1 MEILPHE
8 KPIAEYEKTIQH
20 LRDQAKN
27 NKLFSTKELQ
37 GLEKK
42 LAELKRKIYGSLT
55 PWQRV
60 EICRH
65 PNRPR
70 SIDFIKN
77 MCDDFVEL
85 AGDREFRDDPAV
97 VGGFAMIGEQKF
109 MVIAQEKGCD
119 TESRLKRNFGMIHP
133 EGYRKALRL
142 ARVAEKFHLP
152 VLFLLDTPGAFPGL
166 TAEERGQGW
175 AIAMNLRELARLET
189 PIIVMVIGEGCSGGA
204 LGMGIGDMI
213 GMMEHAYYSVISPES
228 CASILWKDP
237 GKKVEAAST
246 LKMQAEDL
254 LGFSVIDTIVSEPEG
269 GAHHDVNMTY
279 ENVKRFVLE
288 TWDVLKDFPPDV
300 LLERRY
306 QKFRNMGRYTS
317 DETSAP
323 GSTAQP

>member
-8 KPIAEYEKTIQH
+8 KPIADYEKTIQNF
-20 LRDQAKN
+20 RDQAEEN
-27 NKLFSTKELQ
+27 SLFSTKELSD
-37 GLEKK
+37 LEKK
-42 LAELKRKIYGSLT
+42 LADLKKKIYGSLT

-65 PNRPR
+65 PERPR

-77 MCDDFVEL
+77 ICDDFVEL

-97 VGGFAMIGEQKF
+97 VGGFATIGRQKF
-109 MVIAQEKGCD
+109 MVVGQEKGCD

-133 EGYRKALRL
+133 EGYRKALRF
-142 ARVAEKFHLP
+142 AKVAEKFHLP

-175 AIAMNLRELARLET
+175 AIATNLRELSALAT
-189 PIIVMVIGEGCSGGA
+189 PVIVVVIGEGCSGGA
-204 LGMGIGDMI
+204 LGMGVGDMI
-213 GMMEHAYYSVISPES
+213 GMLEHAYYSVISPES

-254 LGFSVIDTIVSEPEG
+254 LDLDVIDTIIAEPQG
-269 GAHHDVNMTY
+269 GAHHDVAATY
-279 ENVKRFVLE
+279 DCVKRFVLE
-288 TWDVLKDFPPDV
+288 TWEILKDFDPEL

-306 QKFRNMGRYTS
+306 QKFRNMGRYTV
-317 DETSAP
+317 DETPSK
-323 GSTAQP
+323 GSTS

>member
-1 MEILPHE
+1 METLSHE
-8 KPIAEYEKTIQH
+8 KPIAEYEKTIQQF
-20 LRDQAKN
+20 RSQSQEN
-27 NKLFSTKELQ
+27 SLFSTKELKEF
-37 GLEKK
+37 EKK
-42 LAELKRKIYGSLT
+42 LAQLKKKIYGSLT

-77 MCDDFVEL
+77 LCDNFVEL

-97 VGGFAMIGEQKF
+97 VGGFAYIGGQKF

-119 TESRLKRNFGMIHP
+119 TDSRLKRNFGMIHP

-142 ARVAEKFHLP
+142 AKVAEKFHLP

-175 AIAMNLRELARLET
+175 AIAMNLRELARLST
-189 PIIVMVIGEGCSGGA
+189 PTIIVVIGEGCSGGA
-204 LGMGIGDMI
+204 LGMGVGDMI
-213 GMMEHAYYSVISPES
+213 GMLEHAYYSVISPES

-237 GKKVEAAST
+237 TKKVHAASM

-254 LGFSVIDTIVSEPEG
+254 LNLDVIDAIISEPEG
-269 GAHHDVNMTY
+269 GAHHDVNATY
-279 ENVKRFVLE
+279 ANVKHFILE
-288 TWDVLKDFPPDV
+288 TWDVLKTFPPKI

-306 QKFRNMGRYTS
+306 QKFRNMGRYTT
-317 DETSAP
+317 DETPPAS
-323 GSTAQP
+323 STTHS